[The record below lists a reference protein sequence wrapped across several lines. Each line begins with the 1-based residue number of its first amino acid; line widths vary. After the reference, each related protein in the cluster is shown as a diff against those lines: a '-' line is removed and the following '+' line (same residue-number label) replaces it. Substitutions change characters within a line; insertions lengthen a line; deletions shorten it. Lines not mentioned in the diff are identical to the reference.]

1 VPPTPAPS
9 RFRRPRGIASALLA
23 LLGVIG
29 LLPGCEPACP
39 DPAPLAHGGTV
50 VVSIPP
56 LAGLVRPLLP
66 PNSEVTVLVPA
77 GRTAHGYRPTP
88 EDIAA
93 IGRADAVVLVGMNL
107 ETGMAKAVRG
117 KPVIKMSEVLGLDED
132 PHAGHDHSGD
142 EHDHDHAAHTD
153 PHLWLDPV
161 LAARFVRA
169 LPGAVPESLRNE
181 ETAQNAEWLAEKI
194 DGIDAEYAERLAPFA
209 GRAIVTH
216 HASFTRVAERYGLE
230 VAAVL
235 RAIETL
241 EPSPADIAGAVRAI
255 EDRGVGAIFVE
266 PQFGVT
272 SATRVADSAGVE
284 LVTLDPLG
292 DGNWIE
298 LMRANLDAL
307 VTGLGAGAAAPKPA
321 AVP

>member
-1 VPPTPAPS
+1 MKAPFARLWWGVLLVLVAAACPLGCDECADVPP
-9 RFRRPRGIASALLA
+9 
-23 LLGVIG
+23 
-29 LLPGCEPACP
+29 LP
-39 DPAPLAHGGTV
+39 HGGTV

-66 PNSEVTVLVPA
+66 PNSEVRVLVPA
-77 GRTAHGYRPTP
+77 GRSAHGYRPTP

-117 KPVIKMSEVLGLDED
+117 KLVIRMADLVGIETD
-132 PHAGHDHSGD
+132 PHAGHDHDHGA
-142 EHDHDHAAHTD
+142 HDHAHDHGPGDD

-169 LPGAVPESLRNE
+169 LPAALPESLRND
-181 ETAQNAEWLAEKI
+181 ETDANAAWLAEAI

-216 HASFTRVAERYGLE
+216 HASFNRVADRYGLE

-235 RAIETL
+235 RAI
-241 EPSPADIAGAVRAI
+241 D
-255 EDRGVGAIFVE
+255 DR
-266 PQFGVT
+266 
-272 SATRVADSAGVE
+272 
-284 LVTLDPLG
+284 LKL
-292 DGNWIE
+292 
-298 LMRANLDAL
+298 AL
-307 VTGLGAGAAAPKPA
+307 R
-321 AVP
+321 